1 MKRLLTKCALLLA
14 LCAALALPA
23 LADSVTDTISVC
35 IGYFGWTEDEY
46 VEKAKFSWQEL
57 DGWYG
62 GALDTH
68 EEFYS
73 YSNGGGRTYLVY
85 ARGFYIRDLL
95 DYAGVMTQCANYGA
109 VAGADRY
116 TGGVAG
122 YTTARSKTK
131 ILACKNEASVS
142 SANTGARVST
152 GSVVGNAQNLIWG
165 GCTAADSALPKLGRT
180 GKVTEQKTSDVCPDY
195 TPKDAPQDA
204 ALPDSFTVTFRA
216 NGETVGTVTGKKGDK
231 AVKAPALP
239 QMDGYTASWP
249 TFTPT
254 GRDMTISAVYRQK
267 LVSGGAVTKSGT
279 YFILWLASGEIRIA
293 GGLDVTLIGL
303 DSGSGDF
310 DNLTLTVEKGT
321 KLTLQDVHITGD
333 RTLLSL
339 AGGNTL
345 TLLGENRL
353 TGCADASGNAC
364 PTVSCGGDLTICGS
378 GSLALQALVNNAAF
392 MGAETSKISIA
403 DCTISVFKSDKLG
416 FDGGAF
422 CASGAALTMTNASF
436 FGRTDSDN
444 VAVLSADTINM
455 TGCTVRVESERSV
468 HAVLG
473 SVSLTNCGLYASGH
487 SGSSAKTVS
496 QTAGLDALETVSQ
509 QSGMTLLAASGFADI
524 HTEAVCQQDV
534 LFCTDAGLMTG
545 TGNGASATT
554 FEPNKAVT
562 REQLA
567 KFLFNYAVYQGMEA
581 VTLSENL
588 SSFADHD
595 TVSGYAVPA
604 MQWAVGQ
611 GFINGTDGKLLPTG
625 TASRCQFAAILNR
638 FTAAQSAKA

>member
-1 MKRLLTKCALLLA
+1 
-14 LCAALALPA
+14 
-23 LADSVTDTISVC
+23 
-35 IGYFGWTEDEY
+35 
-46 VEKAKFSWQEL
+46 
-57 DGWYG
+57 
-62 GALDTH
+62 
-68 EEFYS
+68 
-73 YSNGGGRTYLVY
+73 
-85 ARGFYIRDLL
+85 
-95 DYAGVMTQCANYGA
+95 MTQCANYGA

-180 GKVTEQKTSDVCPDY
+180 GKVAEQEVKDVCPDY
-195 TPKDAPQDA
+195 TPKDA

-231 AVKAPALP
+231 TVNAPALP
-239 QMDGYTASWP
+239 QVDGYTAAWP
-249 TFTPT
+249 AFTPT
-254 GRDMTISAVYRQK
+254 GRDMTITAVYRQN

-279 YFILWLASGEIRIA
+279 YFIPWLASGEIRIA

-310 DNLTLTVEKGT
+310 DNLTLTVETGT

-509 QSGMTLLAASGFADI
+509 QSGVTLLAASGFADI

-545 TGNGASATT
+545 TGNGAFSPDTPMTRAMVVATLYRLAGSPEVTEKAAFTDVASGSYYEAAVAWAAKNEIASGTSATT

-567 KFLFNYAVYQGMEA
+567 KFLFNYAVYQGMDA

-595 TVSGYAVPA
+595 TVSSYAVPA

-625 TASRCQFAAILNR
+625 TATRCQFAAILNR

>member
-1 MKRLLTKCALLLA
+1 
-14 LCAALALPA
+14 
-23 LADSVTDTISVC
+23 
-35 IGYFGWTEDEY
+35 
-46 VEKAKFSWQEL
+46 
-57 DGWYG
+57 
-62 GALDTH
+62 
-68 EEFYS
+68 
-73 YSNGGGRTYLVY
+73 
-85 ARGFYIRDLL
+85 
-95 DYAGVMTQCANYGA
+95 MTQCANYGA

-180 GKVTEQKTSDVCPDY
+180 GKVAEQEAKDVCPDY
-195 TPKDAPQDA
+195 TPKDA
-204 ALPDSFTVTFRA
+204 ALSDSFTVTFRA

-231 AVKAPALP
+231 TVNAPALP
-239 QMDGYTASWP
+239 QVDGYTAAWP
-249 TFTPT
+249 AFTPT
-254 GRDMTISAVYRQK
+254 GRDMTITAVYRQN

-279 YFILWLASGEIRIA
+279 YFIPWLASGEIRIA

-310 DNLTLTVEKGT
+310 DNLTLTVETGT

-509 QSGMTLLAASGFADI
+509 QSGVTLLAASGFADI

-545 TGNGASATT
+545 TGNGAFSPDTPMTRAMVVATLYRLAGSPEVTEKAAFTDVVSGSYYEAAVAWAAKNEIASGTSATT
-554 FEPNKAVT
+554 FSPT
-562 REQLA
+562 RPSPVSSSQSSCSTTPSIRA
-567 KFLFNYAVYQGMEA
+567 WTPSRSPRTSPASRIMTPSAATLFPPCSGPSARA
-581 VTLSENL
+581 
-588 SSFADHD
+588 SSMA
-595 TVSGYAVPA
+595 P
-604 MQWAVGQ
+604 
-611 GFINGTDGKLLPTG
+611 
-625 TASRCQFAAILNR
+625 TASSCPPAPPPAASS
-638 FTAAQSAKA
+638 QPS

>member
-1 MKRLLTKCALLLA
+1 
-14 LCAALALPA
+14 
-23 LADSVTDTISVC
+23 
-35 IGYFGWTEDEY
+35 
-46 VEKAKFSWQEL
+46 
-57 DGWYG
+57 
-62 GALDTH
+62 
-68 EEFYS
+68 
-73 YSNGGGRTYLVY
+73 
-85 ARGFYIRDLL
+85 
-95 DYAGVMTQCANYGA
+95 MTQCANYGA

-180 GKVTEQKTSDVCPDY
+180 GKVAEQEVKDVCPDY

-231 AVKAPALP
+231 TVNAPALP
-239 QMDGYTASWP
+239 QVDGYTAAWP
-249 TFTPT
+249 AFTPT
-254 GRDMTISAVYRQK
+254 GRDMTITAVYRQN

-279 YFILWLASGEIRIA
+279 YFIPWLASGEIRIA

-310 DNLTLTVEKGT
+310 DNLTLTVETGT

-509 QSGMTLLAASGFADI
+509 QSGVTLLAASGFADI

-545 TGNGASATT
+545 TGNGAFSPDTPMTRAMVVATLYRFAGSPEVTEKAAFTDVASGSYYEAAVAWAAKNEIASGTSATT

-567 KFLFNYAVYQGMEA
+567 KFLFNYAVYQGMDA

-625 TASRCQFAAILNR
+625 TATRCQFAAILNR

>member
-1 MKRLLTKCALLLA
+1 
-14 LCAALALPA
+14 
-23 LADSVTDTISVC
+23 
-35 IGYFGWTEDEY
+35 
-46 VEKAKFSWQEL
+46 
-57 DGWYG
+57 
-62 GALDTH
+62 
-68 EEFYS
+68 
-73 YSNGGGRTYLVY
+73 
-85 ARGFYIRDLL
+85 
-95 DYAGVMTQCANYGA
+95 MTQCANYGA

-180 GKVTEQKTSDVCPDY
+180 GKVAEQEVKDVCPDY
-195 TPKDAPQDA
+195 TPKDA

-231 AVKAPALP
+231 TVNAPALP
-239 QMDGYTASWP
+239 QVDGYTAAWP
-249 TFTPT
+249 AFTPT
-254 GRDMTISAVYRQK
+254 GRDMTITAVYRQN

-279 YFILWLASGEIRIA
+279 YFIPWLASGEIRIA

-310 DNLTLTVEKGT
+310 DNLTLTVETGT

-422 CASGAALTMTNASF
+422 CASGAALTMTNVSF

-509 QSGMTLLAASGFADI
+509 QSGVTLLAASGFADI

-545 TGNGASATT
+545 TGNGAFSPDTPMTRAMVVATLYRLAGSPEVTEKAAFTDVASGSYYEAAVAWAAKNEIASGTSATT

-567 KFLFNYAVYQGMEA
+567 KFLFNYAVYQGMDA

-595 TVSGYAVPA
+595 TVSSYAVPA

-625 TASRCQFAAILNR
+625 TATRCQFAAILNR

>member
-1 MKRLLTKCALLLA
+1 
-14 LCAALALPA
+14 
-23 LADSVTDTISVC
+23 
-35 IGYFGWTEDEY
+35 
-46 VEKAKFSWQEL
+46 
-57 DGWYG
+57 
-62 GALDTH
+62 
-68 EEFYS
+68 
-73 YSNGGGRTYLVY
+73 
-85 ARGFYIRDLL
+85 
-95 DYAGVMTQCANYGA
+95 MTQCANYGA

-180 GKVTEQKTSDVCPDY
+180 GKVAEQEVKDVCPDY
-195 TPKDAPQDA
+195 TPKDA

-231 AVKAPALP
+231 TVNAPALP
-239 QMDGYTASWP
+239 QVDGYTAAWP
-249 TFTPT
+249 AFTPT
-254 GRDMTISAVYRQK
+254 GRDMTITAVYRQN

-279 YFILWLASGEIRIA
+279 YFIPWLASGEIRIA

-310 DNLTLTVEKGT
+310 DNLTLTVETGT

-422 CASGAALTMTNASF
+422 CASGAALTMTNVSF
-436 FGRTDSDN
+436 SGRTDSDN

-509 QSGMTLLAASGFADI
+509 QSGVTLLAASGFADI

-545 TGNGASATT
+545 TGNGAFSPDTPMTRAMVVATLYRLAGSPEVTEKAAFTDVASGSYYEAAVAWAAKNEIASGTSATT

-567 KFLFNYAVYQGMEA
+567 KFLFNYAVYQGMDA

-625 TASRCQFAAILNR
+625 TATRCQFAAILNR

>member
-1 MKRLLTKCALLLA
+1 
-14 LCAALALPA
+14 
-23 LADSVTDTISVC
+23 
-35 IGYFGWTEDEY
+35 
-46 VEKAKFSWQEL
+46 
-57 DGWYG
+57 
-62 GALDTH
+62 
-68 EEFYS
+68 
-73 YSNGGGRTYLVY
+73 
-85 ARGFYIRDLL
+85 
-95 DYAGVMTQCANYGA
+95 MTQCANYGA

-180 GKVTEQKTSDVCPDY
+180 GKVAEQEVKDVCPDY
-195 TPKDAPQDA
+195 TPKDA

-231 AVKAPALP
+231 TVNAPALP
-239 QMDGYTASWP
+239 QVDGYTAAWP
-249 TFTPT
+249 AFTPT
-254 GRDMTISAVYRQK
+254 GRDMTITAVYRQN

-279 YFILWLASGEIRIA
+279 YFIPWLASGEIRIA

-310 DNLTLTVEKGT
+310 DNLTLTVETGT

-345 TLLGENRL
+345 MLLGENRL

-509 QSGMTLLAASGFADI
+509 QSGVTLLAASGFADI

-545 TGNGASATT
+545 TGNGAFSPDTPMTRAMVVATLYRLAGSPEVTENAAFTDVASGSYYEAAVAWAAKNEIASGTSATT

-567 KFLFNYAVYQGMEA
+567 KFLFNYAVYQGMDA

-625 TASRCQFAAILNR
+625 TATRCQFAAILNR

>member
-1 MKRLLTKCALLLA
+1 
-14 LCAALALPA
+14 
-23 LADSVTDTISVC
+23 
-35 IGYFGWTEDEY
+35 
-46 VEKAKFSWQEL
+46 
-57 DGWYG
+57 
-62 GALDTH
+62 
-68 EEFYS
+68 
-73 YSNGGGRTYLVY
+73 
-85 ARGFYIRDLL
+85 
-95 DYAGVMTQCANYGA
+95 MTQCANYGA

-142 SANTGARVST
+142 SANTGALVSP
-152 GSVVGNAQNLIWG
+152 GSVVGNSQNLIWG

-180 GKVTEQKTSDVCPDY
+180 GKVAEQEVTDVCPDY
-195 TPKDAPQDA
+195 TPKDA

-231 AVKAPALP
+231 TVNAPALP
-239 QMDGYTASWP
+239 QVDGYTAAWP
-249 TFTPT
+249 AFTPT
-254 GRDMTISAVYRQK
+254 GRDMTITAVYRQN

-279 YFILWLASGEIRIA
+279 YFIPWLASGEIRIA

-310 DNLTLTVEKGT
+310 DNLTLTVETGT

-509 QSGMTLLAASGFADI
+509 QSGVTLLAASGFADI

-545 TGNGASATT
+545 TGNGAFSPDTPMTRAMVVATLYRLAGSPEVTEKAAFTDVASGSYYEAAVAWAAKNEIASGTSATT

-567 KFLFNYAVYQGMEA
+567 KFLFNYAVYQGMDA

-625 TASRCQFAAILNR
+625 TATRCQFAAILNR

>member
-1 MKRLLTKCALLLA
+1 
-14 LCAALALPA
+14 
-23 LADSVTDTISVC
+23 
-35 IGYFGWTEDEY
+35 
-46 VEKAKFSWQEL
+46 
-57 DGWYG
+57 
-62 GALDTH
+62 
-68 EEFYS
+68 
-73 YSNGGGRTYLVY
+73 
-85 ARGFYIRDLL
+85 
-95 DYAGVMTQCANYGA
+95 MTQCANYGA

-180 GKVTEQKTSDVCPDY
+180 GKVAEQEVKDVCPDY
-195 TPKDAPQDA
+195 TPKDA

-231 AVKAPALP
+231 TVNAPALP
-239 QMDGYTASWP
+239 QVDGYTAAWP
-249 TFTPT
+249 AFTPT
-254 GRDMTISAVYRQK
+254 GRDMTITAVYRQN

-279 YFILWLASGEIRIA
+279 YFIPWLASGEIRIA

-310 DNLTLTVEKGT
+310 DNLTLTVETGT

-422 CASGAALTMTNASF
+422 CASGAALTMTNVSF

-509 QSGMTLLAASGFADI
+509 QSGVTLLAASGFADI

-545 TGNGASATT
+545 TGNGAFSPDTPMTRAMVVATLYRLAGSPEVTEKAAFTDVVSGSYYEAAVAWAAKNEIASGTSATT

-567 KFLFNYAVYQGMEA
+567 KFLFNYAVYQGMDA

-595 TVSGYAVPA
+595 TVSSYAVPA

-625 TASRCQFAAILNR
+625 TATRCQFAAILNR

>member
-1 MKRLLTKCALLLA
+1 
-14 LCAALALPA
+14 
-23 LADSVTDTISVC
+23 
-35 IGYFGWTEDEY
+35 
-46 VEKAKFSWQEL
+46 
-57 DGWYG
+57 
-62 GALDTH
+62 
-68 EEFYS
+68 
-73 YSNGGGRTYLVY
+73 
-85 ARGFYIRDLL
+85 
-95 DYAGVMTQCANYGA
+95 MTQCANYGA

-180 GKVTEQKTSDVCPDY
+180 GKVAEQEVKDVCPDY
-195 TPKDAPQDA
+195 TPKDA
-204 ALPDSFTVTFRA
+204 ALSDSFTVTFRA

-231 AVKAPALP
+231 TVNAPALP
-239 QMDGYTASWP
+239 QVDGYTAAWP
-249 TFTPT
+249 AFTPT
-254 GRDMTISAVYRQK
+254 GRDMTITAVYRQN

-279 YFILWLASGEIRIA
+279 YFIPWLASGEIRIA

-310 DNLTLTVEKGT
+310 DNLTLTVETGT

-509 QSGMTLLAASGFADI
+509 QSGVTLLAASGFADI

-545 TGNGASATT
+545 TGNGAFSPDTPMTRAMVVATLYRLAGSPEVTEKAAFTDVASGSYYEAAVAWAAKNEIASGTSATT

-567 KFLFNYAVYQGMEA
+567 KFLFNYAVYQGMDA

-595 TVSGYAVPA
+595 TVSSYAVPA

-625 TASRCQFAAILNR
+625 TATRCQFAAILNR